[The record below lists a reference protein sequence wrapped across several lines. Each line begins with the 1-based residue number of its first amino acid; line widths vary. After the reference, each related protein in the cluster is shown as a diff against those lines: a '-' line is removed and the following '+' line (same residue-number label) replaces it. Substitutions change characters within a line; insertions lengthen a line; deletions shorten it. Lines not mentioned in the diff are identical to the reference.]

1 MPMKLPVV
9 AIIDDDL
16 FFHLNLKA
24 VIKSLVPDGQIL
36 TFYNGREG
44 FDFISENASRAE
56 VLPDY
61 ILLDI
66 EMPVMNGLQF
76 LDRFEK
82 VRQSFSKDIAIY
94 LISTL
99 TELSQDLID
108 QYPFV
113 KGSMAKPFSKR
124 NLEDLFGA
132 G

>member
-1 MPMKLPVV
+1 MKLPVV

-24 VIKSLVPDGQIL
+24 VIKNVIPDGEIL

-44 FDFISENASRAE
+44 YDFVVENASNPE
-56 VLPDY
+56 SLPDF

-76 LDRFEK
+76 LDRFEQ
-82 VRQSFSKDIAIY
+82 VRKSFSKDIAIY

-99 TELSQDLID
+99 SELSHDLIE

-124 NLEDLFGA
+124 NLEELLGA
-132 G
+132 